1 MLRGVVDPGRF
12 AGAMAL
18 ALTLLADPGEA
29 ATILS
34 DSYRYETWVELANGS
49 ICCSNGTSADRTTTS
64 LVDVSASSSL
74 RSSTGTD
81 SVESDVSLFRR
92 SGASPGGF
100 SVSHTMDLRMHD
112 SEPASPHYTA
122 EGNISYES
130 RVLVDL
136 ETPPL
141 QPNQT
146 ATFSIFF
153 SVDDADWPDR
163 LDLFESAAYVV
174 NDLTT
179 GSALASF
186 SDSSPGSVSIDFAT
200 IEGHLLEIAFTGE
213 LVSNLPA
220 GFGNGATGLNNRSF
234 GSASTH

>member
-1 MLRGVVDPGRF
+1 
-12 AGAMAL
+12 
-18 ALTLLADPGEA
+18 
-29 ATILS
+29 
-34 DSYRYETWVELANGS
+34 
-49 ICCSNGTSADRTTTS
+49 
-64 LVDVSASSSL
+64 
-74 RSSTGTD
+74 
-81 SVESDVSLFRR
+81 
-92 SGASPGGF
+92 
-100 SVSHTMDLRMHD
+100 MHD

-234 GSASTH
+234 GFGFDALTRLLIVTVPEPGTAALTLVGLVTLAARRRRAA